1 MDSHWSASG
10 KKFLLSLVS
19 NRGKRGKRRR
29 VMRGRDTVIPVPIGT
44 TLSTDEGEI
53 IGELDEL
60 GSRILVAQGG
70 RGGCPDT
77 EDWNGEKGERRMIRL
92 EMRLIADIALVG

>member
-1 MDSHWSASG
+1 
-10 KKFLLSLVS
+10 
-19 NRGKRGKRRR
+19 
-29 VMRGRDTVIPVPIGT
+29 MRGRDTVIPVPIGT

-92 EMRLIADIALVG
+92 EMRLIADIALVGWVISYNVSLNVCQVKHFIS